1 MKAFNFNFIVVQ
13 DRLESSNQLSVEDLK
28 DVINKLI
35 KIYFTVT
42 RQIVQR
48 RGERDTIR
56 SNYIFDKKYEI
67 NRKFELE
74 KYMMRSKVDTDR

>member
-1 MKAFNFNFIVVQ
+1 M
-13 DRLESSNQLSVEDLK
+13 
-28 DVINKLI
+28 

-42 RQIVQR
+42 RQIAQR

-74 KYMMRSKVDTDR
+74 KYMMRSKVDTDREKNLIN

>member
-1 MKAFNFNFIVVQ
+1 MQ
-13 DRLESSNQLSVEDLK
+13 DRLESSNLSVEDLK
-28 DVINKLI
+28 DVINKFM
-35 KIYFTVT
+35 KMYFTVA
-42 RQIVQR
+42 RQIAQR

>member
-1 MKAFNFNFIVVQ
+1 M
-13 DRLESSNQLSVEDLK
+13 
-28 DVINKLI
+28 

-42 RQIVQR
+42 RQIILR

>member
-1 MKAFNFNFIVVQ
+1 MQ

-28 DVINKLI
+28 DVINNFM

-42 RQIVQR
+42 RQIAQR

-74 KYMMRSKVDTDR
+74 KYMMRSKVDTDREKNLIN